1 VFDRN
6 LAEGLL
12 KLKTLD
18 EVRAFEREVNDLT
31 YGRKAVADFEAFV
44 RRFVQNLEDR
54 RYARNKVAYLK
65 PPPQLLTFARKDA
78 YDGGSPI
85 TKVRVVVV
93 TTLYDG
99 SKHLELER
107 KVNRE
112 IVIRP

>member
-1 VFDRN
+1 MFDRN

-65 PPPQLLTFARKDA
+65 PPPHLLTFARKDA

-85 TKVRVVVV
+85 TKVRVVVF